1 MNDTQTGR
9 DDMTRAAAREAA
21 LALVLSGELGGV
33 LPGPDEVPRDVDP
46 LVLEAVETLL
56 DQVWDRG

>member
-1 MNDTQTGR
+1 
-9 DDMTRAAAREAA
+9 MTRAAAREAA